1 MSRTRLLLSYV
12 GLGLAASLCLC
23 GEARA
28 DGVAEPIRV
37 EYHAVPMCESGAD
50 FLSAVLARTS
60 RVRRAASG
68 ERARTFRVTIRDAEA
83 GKLSGAFSIVEPG
96 EPEEISAER
105 TIIGESCPEVFNAL
119 SLFAALSVDSEALTT
134 ATESADPAPAPPAP
148 QATRAAVR
156 VSAPAAEAPEKTRFQ
171 AAVGVDL
178 GALNAGTGTALL
190 LIEPFLEAR
199 MAPGRASRVSLAP
212 TLRLAFSAVG
222 GNTPSTSDG
231 PAHLHWTT
239 LRLEGCP
246 AELDISRSFVVR
258 PCVAFAGG
266 ALEASGETIA
276 HPESHTLSWLTV
288 GALLRLEW
296 TPWRFLSFE
305 ASAGVD
311 APLRRDAFYFEPFG
325 PATFAYQAPLALGRA
340 SFGVALHF
348 L

>member
-1 MSRTRLLLSYV
+1 MSRTRLLLSCI
-12 GLGLAASLCLC
+12 GLGFTVSLCLS

-37 EYHAVPMCESGAD
+37 EYQAVPTCESGAD
-50 FLSAVLARTS
+50 FLRAVLARTS

-83 GKLSGAFSIVEPG
+83 GKLSGAFSIVDPG

-134 ATESADPAPAPPAP
+134 AMESAEPAPAPPAP
-148 QATRAAVR
+148 PAAVR
-156 VSAPAAEAPEKTRFQ
+156 LSAPAPEAPEKTRFH

-178 GALNAGTGTALL
+178 GAINAGTGTALL

-199 MAPGRASRVSLAP
+199 VAPARASRVSLAP

-222 GNTPSTSDG
+222 ANTPSTSDG

-325 PATFAYQAPLALGRA
+325 PSTFAYQAPLALGRA